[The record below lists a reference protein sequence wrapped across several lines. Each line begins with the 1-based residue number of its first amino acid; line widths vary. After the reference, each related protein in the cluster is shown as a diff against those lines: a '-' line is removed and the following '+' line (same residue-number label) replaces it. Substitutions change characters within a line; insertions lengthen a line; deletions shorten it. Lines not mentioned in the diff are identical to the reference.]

1 MYVRFVKQNKI
12 SRSNKFMKSLSW
24 YIKKKFVKI
33 NLGSRESFAQRNIF
47 NERKIVNHNGKTQN
61 KEIT

>member
-33 NLGSRESFAQRNIF
+33 NLGSRESFAQRKLYDF
-47 NERKIVNHNGKTQN
+47 YA
-61 KEIT
+61 